1 MIPIKNEYVR
11 DTISVKVFIN
21 IHDSFNI
28 LKLADVFEKS
38 QEDKKTWKEQPETIL
53 FQQHGHLGLDSGQ
66 SFS

>member
-38 QEDKKTWKEQPETIL
+38 QEDKKTWKEQPESIL
-53 FQQHGHLGLDSGQ
+53 F
-66 SFS
+66 